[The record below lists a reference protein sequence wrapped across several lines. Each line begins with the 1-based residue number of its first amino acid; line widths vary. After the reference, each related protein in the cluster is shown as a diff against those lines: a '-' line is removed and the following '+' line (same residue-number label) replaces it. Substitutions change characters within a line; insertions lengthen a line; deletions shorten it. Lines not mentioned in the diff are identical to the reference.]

1 MKVTQTP
8 LTSLRTEAGAD
19 LRRERDVTVGDVKKL
34 LSSVV
39 VQFVVADVGSSL
51 RWISE
56 EERFRFWKSEAHVH
70 IAEDEKKSLDDCP
83 AGYFYFASEWRTDVP
98 TQVVILLEKHH

>member
-8 LTSLRTEAGAD
+8 LTSLRTPEGVVV
-19 LRRERDVTVGDVKKL
+19 RRARDVTVADIKQL
-34 LSSVV
+34 LSNAAVR
-39 VQFVVADVGSSL
+39 FVVADVGSPL

-56 EERFRFWKSEAHVH
+56 EERFRFWKGEAQAH
-70 IAEDEKKSLDDCP
+70 IATAEKMSLDDCP
-83 AGYFYFASEWRTDVP
+83 DGYFYFASEWRADAA